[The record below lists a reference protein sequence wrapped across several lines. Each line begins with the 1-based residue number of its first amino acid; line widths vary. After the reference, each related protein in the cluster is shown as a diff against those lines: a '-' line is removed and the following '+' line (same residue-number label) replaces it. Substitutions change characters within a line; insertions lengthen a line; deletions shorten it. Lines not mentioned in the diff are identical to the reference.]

1 MSQDRIRQSEEMKM
15 KEGEFKEAEKKFREQ
30 AKAWVEMRFPERMSS
45 VGVDEKEVRR
55 QLEHEADRWVRY
67 NLEATREGKK
77 LLESPDATVGKLSD
91 KGKVVGAP
99 SHSIK

>member
-15 KEGEFKEAEKKFREQ
+15 REGEFQEAEKKFREQ
-30 AKAWVEMRFPERMSS
+30 AKAWVEMRLPERMSS
-45 VGVDEKEVRR
+45 VGVDEKEVRK

-67 NLEATREGKK
+67 NLGATREGKK
-77 LLESPDATVGKLSD
+77 LLESPDADIGRMGGL
-91 KGKVVGAP
+91 GKVPGAP